1 MELKRAR
8 HSGLTVIDASA
19 ALSAAVDF
27 RKFIS
32 GVYHMPGTWT
42 AAHMGFQVCQTK
54 AGTYLPLYDK
64 VGALVDTTTTAVD
77 IALTLPPQLAGC
89 AWFKFWSQNGSA
101 VDVNQVAA
109 APIDY
114 DLKG

>member
-1 MELKRAR
+1 MEFKRAR
-8 HSGLTVIDASA
+8 HSGLTVIGAGA
-19 ALSAAVDF
+19 AISAAVDF
-27 RKFIS
+27 RKFAT

-42 AAHMGFQVCQTK
+42 AAHMGFQVAQAE
-54 AGTYLPLYDK
+54 AGPYLPLYDE

-77 IALTLPPQLAGC
+77 IALTLPPELAGC

-109 APIDY
+109 ATISY

>member
-1 MELKRAR
+1 MELKRAQ
-8 HSGLTVIDASA
+8 HKGSAIIGAAS

-27 RKFIS
+27 RKFTT

-42 AAHMGFQVCQTK
+42 AAHMGFQVAQAE
-54 AGTYLPLYDK
+54 AGPYLPLYDE
-64 VGALVDTTTTAVD
+64 VGALVDTTATAVD
-77 IALTLPPQLAGC
+77 IALTLPPELAGC
-89 AWFKFWSQNGSA
+89 AWFKFWSQNGTA

-109 APIDY
+109 ATIDY